1 MNLRI
6 WLTALAV
13 YIMAIAG
20 RTSFGVASPVAL
32 DRFEIS
38 AAELSLFTVIQ
49 LGVYAAAQV
58 PVGLLLDRL
67 GSRRILVGGA
77 LLLSVGQAWLALAS
91 SYPSALSA
99 RVLIGLGDATA
110 FIAVL
115 RLIPQWFAP
124 RHVPMFTQLT
134 GILGQLGQV
143 VSSLPFAF
151 ALAKAGWTFAFS
163 ALAIAG
169 AVIALIGAFL
179 VKDREIE
186 TASSAGMSEAF
197 RHPGTWLGFWTHFLL
212 GFPMN
217 VFLLLWGVPMMIANG
232 MTEASAS
239 ALLIVG
245 SVAGIGAGP
254 VLAVLIARHPLRRSW
269 LVLTILAGVI
279 AAWGYLLILPRP
291 IAPIEFAGLL
301 IVLAVCGAGS
311 AIGFDYARTSVPVH
325 RLGSANGIVNQ
336 GGFIASLTSAYLIGL
351 VLDLRAP
358 DGQIGRDDFRIAM
371 TVQLAVIAVGLLGF
385 LRQRRRTR
393 ARMAREGTRIPPVRE
408 VVERIRRERR
418 ETAQRRAQDRRKRE
432 REAEACEP
440 PARRSARDE
449 DLPRL

>member
-1 MNLRI
+1 MSLRI

-20 RTSFGVASPVAL
+20 RTSFGIASPVAL
-32 DRFEIS
+32 ERFDIS
-38 AAELSLFTVIQ
+38 AAQLSLFTVIQ

-67 GSRRILVGGA
+67 GSRRILTIGA
-77 LLLSVGQAWLALAS
+77 LILAGGQAWLAFAG
-91 SYPSALSA
+91 SYPSALGA
-99 RVLIGLGDATA
+99 RIFIGLGDATA

-143 VSSLPFAF
+143 ISSLPFAY
-151 ALAKAGWTFAFS
+151 ALAKAGWTVAFTGLALGGAGLALLAALLIRDRTEES
-163 ALAIAG
+163 AQ
-169 AVIALIGAFL
+169 
-179 VKDREIE
+179 
-186 TASSAGMSEAF
+186 TTGMSEAF

-245 SVAGIGAGP
+245 SIAGIGAGP
-254 VLAVLIARHPLRRSW
+254 ALAVLIARHPLRRSW
-269 LVLTILAGVI
+269 LVLGILALVV
-279 AAWGYLLILPRP
+279 AAWGYLLFLPRP

-301 IVLAVCGAGS
+301 IVLAICGAGS
-311 AIGFDYARTSVPVH
+311 AIGFDYARTSVPLS

-351 VLDLRAP
+351 VLDWRAP
-358 DGQIGRDDFRIAM
+358 SGNLGRDDFRVAM
-371 TVQLAVIAVGLLGF
+371 TVQLAVVAVGLIGF
-385 LRQRRRTR
+385 MRQRRRTR
-393 ARMAREGTRIPPVRE
+393 ERMAREGTRVPPVRE
-408 VVERIRRERR
+408 VIDRLRRERR
-418 ETAQRRAQDRRKRE
+418 ETALRKEQDRKR
-432 REAEACEP
+432 RGPAGEAYEP
-440 PARRSARDE
+440 RAPHSARDAGS
-449 DLPRL
+449 PRS

>member
-1 MNLRI
+1 MSLRI

-20 RTSFGVASPVAL
+20 RTSFGIASPVAL
-32 DRFEIS
+32 DRFDIS

-67 GSRRILVGGA
+67 GSRRILTAGA
-77 LLLSVGQAWLALAS
+77 LILAAGQAWLALAG
-91 SYPSALSA
+91 SYPSALGA

-124 RHVPMFTQLT
+124 RQAPMFTQLT

-151 ALAKAGWTFAFS
+151 ALAKAGWTAAFT
-163 ALAIAG
+163 ALALAG
-169 AVIALIGAFL
+169 AGMALLAALL
-179 VKDREIE
+179 VRDKEVATQSVGI
-186 TASSAGMSEAF
+186 SEAF

-232 MTEASAS
+232 MSEATAS

-245 SVAGIGAGP
+245 SIAGIGAGP

-269 LVLTILAGVI
+269 LVLGILALVV
-279 AAWGYLLILPRP
+279 AAWSYLLLLPRP
-291 IAPIEFAGLL
+291 IAPVEFAGLL
-301 IVLAVCGAGS
+301 VVLAVCGAGS
-311 AIGFDYARTSVPVH
+311 AIGFDYARTSVPLS

-351 VLDLRAP
+351 VLDWRAP
-358 DGQIGRDDFRIAM
+358 AGNIGRDDFRVAM
-371 TVQLAVIAVGLLGF
+371 TVQLVVVAVGLVGF
-385 LRQRRRTR
+385 MRQRRRTR
-393 ARMAREGTRIPPVRE
+393 ERMAQEGTRVPPVRE
-408 VVERIRRERR
+408 VIDRLRRERR
-418 ETAQRRAQDRRKRE
+418 ETVQRKERDRKRPGPA
-432 REAEACEP
+432 AEACEP
-440 PARRSARDE
+440 PARHSATGEGSPRS
-449 DLPRL
+449 